1 MGFWDLIMAKKR
13 KIKVESGWWSEKKGE
28 FVDKPLSSLDNVWG
42 SEKIIADF
50 FLAKKKKRGKK

>member
-1 MGFWDLIMAKKR
+1 MAKKR